1 MPEKI
6 KPELLQFMQPG
17 ELPLRILVVESLN
30 YLPELR
36 QMFPAAQLFAVA
48 AEQDDMLDYPG
59 LDVEFTVLNY
69 LDAPLPYERESFD
82 YIISDLTL
90 EQAGHPQ
97 DIAAGFSRF
106 LKETGSFLTS
116 FRNIRHWSQLE
127 DLLAGHYYNVVA
139 RLFARQEFERLLY
152 ASYYKMVFMEP
163 QKRPAE
169 EKVLQRLIE
178 AGFDNE
184 GDDIN
189 TEFYLVR
196 ADRSM
201 PEMALLK
208 SMYTKD
214 ERRQLSTYLHR
225 IEYGVE
231 PEENCRDF
239 WQLYRQAGFFA
250 DYTAAF
256 IKQAV
261 FHPLIFYRQLMAH
274 SPDEW
279 EEIGQMLQGARNN
292 VTSEDEAAYLQELWQ
307 EWQGKGYGNG
317 TRC

>member
-6 KPELLQFMQPG
+6 KPELLQFLQPG
-17 ELPLRILVVESLN
+17 DLPLQILVVESLG
-30 YLPELR
+30 YLPQLR
-36 QMFPAAQLFAVA
+36 EMFPYARLFAVTA
-48 AEQDDMLDYPG
+48 DRDAMLDYQDLG
-59 LDVEFTVLNY
+59 VEFTELNY
-69 LDAPLPYERESFD
+69 LDTPLPYARESFD

-152 ASYYKMVFMEP
+152 ASYYKMVFMES

-169 EKVLQRLIE
+169 EKVLQRLLQ

-184 GDDIN
+184 GDDLN

-208 SMYTKD
+208 SMYSKG
-214 ERRQLSTYLHR
+214 ERRQLSIYLHR
-225 IEYGVE
+225 IEYGVQAAE
-231 PEENCRDF
+231 TCQSFWDF
-239 WQLYRQAGFFA
+239 YDGAGFFA
-250 DYTAAF
+250 DYMAAF

-261 FHPLIFYRQLMAH
+261 FHPQRFYRHLLAY
-274 SPDEW
+274 SPERW
-279 EEIGQMLQGARNN
+279 EEIGRMLQAARNN
-292 VTSEDEAAYLQELWQ
+292 VTTVEEETMLQDMWQ
-307 EWQGKGYGNG
+307 EWQQKGIGHG
-317 TRC
+317 

>member
-6 KPELLQFMQPG
+6 KPELLQFLQPG
-17 ELPLRILVVESLN
+17 DLPLTILVVESLN
-30 YLPELR
+30 YLPQLR
-36 QMFPAAQLFAVA
+36 EMFPHARLYAATADRDA
-48 AEQDDMLDYPG
+48 MLDYAG
-59 LDVEFTVLNY
+59 LGVEFSEINY
-69 LDAPLPYERESFD
+69 LTEPLPYAREFFD

-97 DIAAGFSRF
+97 DIAAGFSGF

-116 FRNIRHWSQLE
+116 FRNIRHWSQLL

-163 QKRPAE
+163 QKRGAE
-169 EKVLQRLIE
+169 EKTMQKLLA

-184 GDDIN
+184 GDDLN

-208 SMYTKD
+208 SMYTK
-214 ERRQLSTYLHR
+214 EQRRQLSTYIHR
-225 IEYGVE
+225 IEYGVDTAAQCG
-231 PEENCRDF
+231 NF
-239 WQLYRQAGFFA
+239 WQFYRENGLFA

-261 FHPLIFYRQLMAH
+261 FHPRRFYRQLLAD
-274 SPDEW
+274 SPE
-279 EEIGQMLQGARNN
+279 ERAEIGEMLKAALNN
-292 VTSEDEAAYLQELWQ
+292 VTSAEEASMLKDLWQ
-307 EWQGKGYGNG
+307 EWQGNQDGNSVE
-317 TRC
+317 

>member
-6 KPELLQFMQPG
+6 KPELLQFLQPG
-17 ELPLRILVVESLN
+17 QLPLKILVVESLA

-36 QMFPAAQLFAVA
+36 QMFPQASLYAVTA
-48 AEQDDMLDYPG
+48 DKDAMLDYQG
-59 LDVEFTVLNY
+59 LDVAFTELNY
-69 LDAPLPYERESFD
+69 LDAPLPYPREFFD

-152 ASYYKMVFMEP
+152 ASYYKMVFMES

-169 EKVLQRLIE
+169 EKVLQKLLQ

-184 GDDIN
+184 GDDLN

-214 ERRQLSTYLHR
+214 ARRRLSLYLHR

-231 PEENCRDF
+231 TAKNCRAL
-239 WQLYRQAGFFA
+239 WQFYQETGLFA

-261 FHPLIFYRQLMAH
+261 FHPQDFYRHLLAH
-274 SPDEW
+274 SPDRRA
-279 EEIGQMLQGARNN
+279 EIGQMLQAARHN
-292 VTSEDEAAYLQELWQ
+292 VTSAEEDAMLQELWQ
-307 EWQGKGYGNG
+307 EWQEREDGNG
-317 TRC
+317 

>member
-6 KPELLQFMQPG
+6 KPELLNFLQPG
-17 ELPLRILVVESLN
+17 ELPLTILVVESLS
-30 YLPELR
+30 YLPQLR
-36 QMFPAAQLFAVA
+36 QMFPAASIFAVTA
-48 AEQDDMLDYPG
+48 DADAMLDYAG
-59 LDVEFTVLNY
+59 LGVEFREVNY
-69 LDAPLPYERESFD
+69 LAEPLPFAREMFD

-97 DIAAGFSRF
+97 DIAAGFSRY
-106 LKETGSFLTS
+106 LKETGSLLTS
-116 FRNIRHWSQLE
+116 FRNIRHWSQLM

-169 EKVLQRLIE
+169 EKILQQLLA

-184 GDDIN
+184 GDDLN

-208 SMYTKD
+208 SMYTKAQ
-214 ERRQLSTYLHR
+214 RRQLSTYLHR

-231 PEENCRDF
+231 TEKNCREF
-239 WQLYRQAGFFA
+239 WQFYEETALFA

-261 FHPLIFYRQLMAH
+261 FHPVQFYRALMAG
-274 SPDEW
+274 SAAKLT
-279 EEIGQMLQGARNN
+279 EIGQMLQVAQNN
-292 VTSEDEAAYLQELWQ
+292 ATSEDEAQYLQKLWQ
-307 EWQGKGYGNG
+307 EWQEKQNG
-317 TRC
+317 

>member
-1 MPEKI
+1 VPEKI
-6 KPELLQFMQPG
+6 KPELLSFLQPG
-17 ELPLRILVVESLN
+17 ELPLNILVVESLS
-30 YLPELR
+30 YLPPLR
-36 QMFPAAQLFAVA
+36 KMFPAANLYAVS
-48 AEQDDMLDYPG
+48 AEQDVMLDYEG
-59 LDVEFTVLNY
+59 LNVRFSQVNY
-69 LDAPLPYERESFD
+69 LAEPLPYDRETFD

-97 DIAAGFSRF
+97 DIAAGFSRY

-116 FRNIRHWSQLE
+116 FRNIRHWSQLS
-127 DLLAGHYYNVVA
+127 DLLEGHYYNVVA

-169 EKVLQRLIE
+169 EKVLQKLLA
-178 AGFDNE
+178 AGFHNE
-184 GDDIN
+184 QDDLN

-208 SMYTKD
+208 SMYTKE
-214 ERRQLSTYLHR
+214 ERRQLSVYLHR
-225 IEYGVE
+225 IEYGIE
-231 PEENCRDF
+231 PGRNCQAF
-239 WQLYRQAGFFA
+239 WSFYRQGGFFA

-261 FHPLIFYRQLMAH
+261 FHPMAFYRQLMMQ
-274 SPDEW
+274 SPAEM
-279 EEIGQMLQGARNN
+279 EEIGKMLQGALNN
-292 VTSEDEAAYLQELWQ
+292 AASGEEVVSLQKLWQ
-307 EWQGKGYGNG
+307 EWQEKKNG
-317 TRC
+317 

>member
-6 KPELLQFMQPG
+6 KPELLKFLQPG
-17 ELPLRILVVESLN
+17 ELPLHILVVESLS
-30 YLPELR
+30 YLPKLR
-36 QMFPAAQLFAVA
+36 QMFPAAKLYAVTA
-48 AEQDDMLDYPG
+48 DRDAMLDYAG
-59 LDVEFTVLNY
+59 LSIEFSEVNY
-69 LDAPLPYERESFD
+69 LAEPLPYDREMFD

-97 DIAAGFSRF
+97 DIAAGFSRY

-116 FRNIRHWSQLE
+116 FRNIRHWTQLQ

-163 QKRPAE
+163 QKRAAE
-169 EKVLQRLIE
+169 EKTLQRLLA
-178 AGFDNE
+178 AGFCNDD
-184 GDDIN
+184 DDIN
-189 TEFYLVR
+189 VEFYLVR

-208 SMYTKD
+208 SMYTKE
-214 ERRQLSTYLHR
+214 ERRQLSIYLHR
-225 IEYGVE
+225 IEYDVE
-231 PEENCRDF
+231 ADKNCREF
-239 WQLYRQAGFFA
+239 WKLYREKGFFA

-261 FHPLIFYRQLMAH
+261 FHPVNFYRQLMAH
-274 SPDEW
+274 SLAELA
-279 EEIGQMLQGARNN
+279 EVGQMLQGALHN
-292 VTSEDEAAYLQELWQ
+292 VTSEEEAAYLQELRQ
-307 EWQGKGYGNG
+307 EWQGKQNG
-317 TRC
+317 

>member
-6 KPELLQFMQPG
+6 KPELLQFLQPG
-17 ELPLRILVVESLN
+17 ELPLYILVVESLV
-30 YLPELR
+30 YLPKLR
-36 QMFPAAQLFAVA
+36 EMFPQGHLYAVTA
-48 AEQDDMLDYPG
+48 DKDAMLDYADLG
-59 LDVEFTVLNY
+59 VEFSEVNY
-69 LDAPLPYERESFD
+69 LAEPLPYAREMFD

-127 DLLAGHYYNVVA
+127 DLLEGHYYNVVA

-163 QKRPAE
+163 QKRVAE
-169 EKVLQRLIE
+169 EKSLQKLLA

-184 GDDIN
+184 GDDLN
-189 TEFYLVR
+189 AEFYLVR

-208 SMYTKD
+208 SMYTK
-214 ERRQLSTYLHR
+214 EQRRQLSTYLHR
-225 IEYGVE
+225 IEYDVDTAE
-231 PEENCRDF
+231 QCRKF
-239 WQLYRQAGFFA
+239 WQFYRETGLFA

-261 FHPLIFYRQLMAH
+261 FHLQAFYGRLLAN
-274 SPDEW
+274 SPEEQ
-279 EEIGQMLQGARNN
+279 EEIGLMLQGALNN
-292 VTSEDEAAYLQELWQ
+292 TTSAEEEAMLKAVFQ
-307 EWQGKGYGNG
+307 EWQG
-317 TRC
+317 R

>member
-1 MPEKI
+1 MAEKI
-6 KPELLQFMQPG
+6 KPELLQFLQPG
-17 ELPLRILVVESLN
+17 ELPLNILVVESLV
-30 YLPELR
+30 YLPKLR
-36 QMFPAAQLFAVA
+36 QMFPCAQIYAVTA
-48 AEQDDMLDYPG
+48 DADAMLDYPDFG
-59 LDVEFTVLNY
+59 VEFTELNY
-69 LDAPLPYERESFD
+69 LDAPLPYPREFFD

-116 FRNIRHWSQLE
+116 FRNIRHWSQLL
-127 DLLAGHYYNVVA
+127 DLLDGHYYNVVA

-163 QKRPAE
+163 QKRSADE
-169 EKVLQRLIE
+169 QTLQKLLA

-184 GDDIN
+184 GDDLN

-208 SMYTKD
+208 SMYTK
-214 ERRQLSTYLHR
+214 EQRRQLSTYLHR
-225 IEYGVE
+225 LEYGVE
-231 PEENCRDF
+231 PEKNCREF
-239 WQLYRQAGFFA
+239 WAFYRDTGLFA

-261 FHPLIFYRQLMAH
+261 FHPVRFYRQLMA
-274 SPDEW
+274 ETVA
-279 EEIGQMLQGARNN
+279 EQAEIGLLLQGAMQNATTEEE
-292 VTSEDEAAYLQELWQ
+292 VQVLQELLQ
-307 EWQGKGYGNG
+307 EWQGMQNV
-317 TRC
+317 

>member
-1 MPEKI
+1 MAEKI
-6 KPELLQFMQPG
+6 KPELLQFLQPG
-17 ELPLRILVVESLN
+17 ELPLKILVVESLC
-30 YLPELR
+30 YLTSLR
-36 QMFPAAQLFAVA
+36 EMFPNAELYAVTA
-48 AEQDDMLDYPG
+48 DADAMLDYQG
-59 LDVEFTVLNY
+59 LGAAFTELNY
-69 LDAPLPYERESFD
+69 LDSPLPYPQEFFD

-106 LKETGSFLTS
+106 LKETGSFFTS
-116 FRNIRHWSQLE
+116 FRNIRHWSQLL
-127 DLLAGHYYNVVA
+127 DLQEGHYYNVVA

-152 ASYYKMVFMEP
+152 ASYYKMVFMEQ

-169 EKVLQRLIE
+169 EKVLQKLLA

-184 GDDIN
+184 GDDLN

-208 SMYTKD
+208 SMYTKTQ
-214 ERRQLSTYLHR
+214 RRQLSTYLHR

-231 PEENCRDF
+231 TEKNCRDF
-239 WQLYRQAGFFA
+239 WTFYRETGLFA

-261 FHPLIFYRQLMAH
+261 FHPVRFYRQLMA
-274 SPDEW
+274 ETV
-279 EEIGQMLQGARNN
+279 EEQAEIGLLLQGAVQNATTEEE
-292 VTSEDEAAYLQELWQ
+292 VQYLQKLLQ
-307 EWQGKGYGNG
+307 EWQGMQNA
-317 TRC
+317 

>member
-6 KPELLQFMQPG
+6 KPELLQFLQPG
-17 ELPLRILVVESLN
+17 ELPLNILVVESLG

-36 QMFPAAQLFAVA
+36 QMFPAAQLYAVTA
-48 AEQDDMLDYPG
+48 DKDAMLDYAG
-59 LDVEFTVLNY
+59 LNVIFSEVNY
-69 LDAPLPYERESFD
+69 LAEPLPFAREMFD

-106 LKETGSFLTS
+106 LKETGSLLTS
-116 FRNIRHWSQLE
+116 FRNIRHWSQLN
-127 DLLAGHYYNVVA
+127 DLLEGHYYNVVA

-152 ASYYKMVFMEP
+152 ASYYKMVFMES
-163 QKRPAE
+163 QKRPAD
-169 EKVLQRLIE
+169 EKTLQKLLA

-208 SMYTKD
+208 SMYTKE
-214 ERRQLSTYLHR
+214 ERRHLSALLHR
-225 IEYGVE
+225 IEYAVE
-231 PEENCRDF
+231 PEKNCRAF
-239 WQLYRQAGFFA
+239 WQLYREMGLFA

-261 FHPLIFYRQLMAH
+261 FHPTRVYRQLMAY
-274 SPDEW
+274 SPE
-279 EEIGQMLQGARNN
+279 EAAEIGQMLQGALNN
-292 VTSEDEAAYLQELWQ
+292 VTSGDEEAYLQELWQ
-307 EWQGKGYGNG
+307 EWRGMSNG
-317 TRC
+317 

>member
-1 MPEKI
+1 MSEKI
-6 KPELLQFMQPG
+6 KPELLQFLQPG
-17 ELPLRILVVESLN
+17 ELPLHILVVESLN
-30 YLPELR
+30 YLPKLR
-36 QMFPAAQLFAVA
+36 EMFPQGELYAVTA
-48 AEQDDMLDYPG
+48 DKDDMLDYDG
-59 LDVEFTVLNY
+59 LGVEFSEVNY
-69 LDAPLPYERESFD
+69 LAEPLPYEREMFD

-127 DLLAGHYYNVVA
+127 DLLEGHYYNVVA

-169 EKVLQRLIE
+169 DATLQKLLA

-184 GDDIN
+184 GDDLN

-208 SMYTKD
+208 SMYTK
-214 ERRQLSTYLHR
+214 EQRRQLSTYLHR
-225 IEYGVE
+225 IEYDVDA
-231 PEENCRDF
+231 EENARAF
-239 WQLYRQAGFFA
+239 WQFYRQAGLFA

-261 FHPLIFYRQLMAH
+261 FHPKAFYRRLMDCSAN
-274 SPDEW
+274 ELA
-279 EEIGQMLQGARNN
+279 EIGLMLQGAKNN
-292 VTSEDEAAYLQELWQ
+292 ATSAEEADYLEELWQ
-307 EWQGKGYGNG
+307 EWQGRRDGN
-317 TRC
+317 TTVK

>member
-6 KPELLQFMQPG
+6 KPELLQFLQPG
-17 ELPLRILVVESLN
+17 DLPLKILVVESLV
-30 YLPELR
+30 YLPKLR
-36 QMFPAAQLFAVA
+36 QMFPQASLYAVA
-48 AEQDDMLDYPG
+48 ADADDMLDYQG
-59 LDVEFTVLNY
+59 LGVAFTEVNY
-69 LDAPLPYERESFD
+69 LDAPLPYPAEYFD

-97 DIAAGFSRF
+97 DIAAGFAGF

-139 RLFARQEFERLLY
+139 RLFAWQEFERLLY
-152 ASYYKMVFMEP
+152 ASYYKMVFMER

-169 EKVLQRLIE
+169 EKVLRKLMQ

-208 SMYTKD
+208 SMYTKE
-214 ERRQLSTYLHR
+214 ERRQLSIYLHR
-225 IEYGVE
+225 IEYDVE
-231 PEENCRDF
+231 PEVNCREF
-239 WQLYRQAGFFA
+239 WRFYRQTGMFA

-261 FHPLIFYRQLMAH
+261 FHPRIFYRQLMAH
-274 SPDEW
+274 SPGEW

-307 EWQGKGYGNG
+307 EWQGKDYGNG
-317 TRC
+317 NR

>member
-6 KPELLQFMQPG
+6 KPELLQFLQPG
-17 ELPLRILVVESLN
+17 EMPWKILVVESLE
-30 YLPELR
+30 YLPRLR
-36 QMFPAAQLFAVA
+36 EMFPCAKLFAVTA
-48 AEQDDMLDYPG
+48 DADAMLDYQG
-59 LDVEFTVLNY
+59 LSVEFTELNY
-69 LDAPLPYERESFD
+69 LDAPLPYAREFFD

-116 FRNIRHWSQLE
+116 FRNIRHWSQLL
-127 DLLAGHYYNVVA
+127 DLREGHYYNVVA

-152 ASYYKMVFMEP
+152 ASYYKMVFMEK

-169 EKVLQRLIE
+169 EKVLQTLLA

-184 GDDIN
+184 GDDLN

-208 SMYTKD
+208 SMYSK
-214 ERRQLSTYLHR
+214 EQRRQLSTYLHR
-225 IEYGVE
+225 LEYGVE
-231 PEENCRDF
+231 VEKNCREF
-239 WQLYRQAGFFA
+239 WQFYRATGLFA

-261 FHPLIFYRQLMAH
+261 FHPVNFYQQLIAETQTEQ
-274 SPDEW
+274 P
-279 EEIGQMLQGARNN
+279 EIGLMLRAARENATTE
-292 VTSEDEAAYLQELWQ
+292 VEAVYLQELLGKWQ
-307 EWQGKGYGNG
+307 VKQNG
-317 TRC
+317 